1 VIALAAAAA
10 LALVLLDV
18 TALAVLLPT
27 IRLDLGSSSS
37 GAAWVLAAH
46 LLALAA
52 LLPIAARLPRARPL
66 AAAGAALMVVGAVV
80 AATADT
86 TAAVVAGRA
95 LQGAGAAGLIGS
107 LAPGRLRR
115 ASALI
120 LLALPAAAL
129 ALGPL
134 VGGVFAELNWWRVWF
149 WAGVPLA
156 IAAAI
161 PALLAGRTRRGPQPV
176 QRQLALAAGLTAIT
190 IALIQAEDW
199 SWGASAVL
207 LLAGAA
213 LIAVAH
219 LRAPQPLAGA
229 AAFAAGCLVALLFL
243 MPEYFELVRR
253 LSGLRSGVVM
263 LALTVPAAGAWLLA
277 RFLPP
282 RVALPTGALSVAA
295 GLALLITLEPRT
307 SYAVTLGAL
316 LLAGGG
322 LGLATGALRGQGDPA
337 AVAGWAAAGAVLG
350 LAIAAEAFQ
359 FGQADERSG
368 GGSFEESLA
377 AGIGWA
383 AVALLFTL
391 AAAALIS
398 WRLRPASSAAR
409 PAGAS
414 SPPPRRPA

>member
-1 VIALAAAAA
+1 VIAFAAAAV
-10 LALVLLDV
+10 LALVVLDV

-37 GAAWVLAAH
+37 GATWVLAAQ

-52 LLPIAARLPRARPL
+52 LLPIAARLPRGRLP
-66 AAAGAALMVVGAVV
+66 AAAGAGLMVAGAVV

-86 TAAVVAGRA
+86 TAAIVAGRA
-95 LQGAGAAGLIGS
+95 LQGAGAAGLLGS
-107 LAPGRLRR
+107 LVPVRLRR
-115 ASALI
+115 ASALL
-120 LLALPAAAL
+120 LLALPATAL

-134 VGGVFAELNWWRVWF
+134 AGGMFAEFNWWRIWF
-149 WAGVPLA
+149 WGGVPLA
-156 IAAAI
+156 AVAAL
-161 PALLAGRTRRGPQPV
+161 PALLAARADARAQPV
-176 QRQLALAAGLTAIT
+176 HRQLALAAGLTAVT

-199 SWGASAVL
+199 SWVASAAL

-229 AAFAAGCLVALLFL
+229 AAFAAGCMVALLFL

-263 LALTVPAAGAWLLA
+263 LALTVPAVSAWVLA
-277 RFLPP
+277 RFLAP
-282 RVALPTGALSVAA
+282 RLALPAGALSVAA
-295 GLALLITLEPRT
+295 GLALLVTLEPRT

-322 LGLATGALRGQGDPA
+322 LGLATGALRGQGEPA
-337 AVAGWAAAGAVLG
+337 AVAGWAAAGAALG
-350 LAIAAEAFQ
+350 LAIASEAFQ
-359 FGQADERSG
+359 FAQADERAS
-368 GGSFEESLA
+368 GGSFEHALA

-383 AVALLFTL
+383 AAALLFTL
-391 AAAALIS
+391 AAAALIG
-398 WRLRPASSAAR
+398 WRVRPGSSAAR

-414 SPPPRRPA
+414 SQQPRRPA

>member
-10 LALVLLDV
+10 ALALVALDV

-27 IRLDLGSSSS
+27 IRLDLGTSSS

-52 LLPIAARLPRARPL
+52 LLPIAARLPRARLL
-66 AAAGAALMVVGAVV
+66 AAAGAGLMLAGAAV

-86 TAAVVAGRA
+86 TAALVAGRA

-107 LAPGRLRR
+107 LAGTRPR
-115 ASALI
+115 S
-120 LLALPAAAL
+120 LAVLLPAAAL
-129 ALGPL
+129 AVGPFA
-134 VGGVFAELNWWRVWF
+134 GGVFAELNWWRVYF

-156 IAAAI
+156 IAVAL
-161 PALLAGRTRRGPQPV
+161 PALLAGRPQRRAEPV
-176 QRQLALAAGLTAIT
+176 HRQLALAAGLTAIT

-199 SWGASAVL
+199 SWLAWALLIAAGLVLLTFARLHPAPPLASAAAI
-207 LLAGAA
+207 AG
-213 LIAVAH
+213 
-219 LRAPQPLAGA
+219 G
-229 AAFAAGCLVALLFL
+229 GLVALVFL

-263 LALTVPAAGAWLLA
+263 LALTVPAVGAWLLA
-277 RFLPP
+277 RFLSP
-282 RVALPTGALSVAA
+282 RLALPAGALSVVA
-295 GLALLITLEPRT
+295 GLALLTTLDPRT

-337 AVAGWAAAGAVLG
+337 AVTGWAAVGATLG
-350 LAIAAEAFQ
+350 LAAAAEAFQ
-359 FGQADERSG
+359 HVQADERAG
-368 GGSFEESLA
+368 GAGFEQALSAGIAWA
-377 AGIGWA
+377 AGM
-383 AVALLFTL
+383 LLLLL
-391 AAAALIS
+391 AAAAVVA
-398 WRLRPASSAAR
+398 WRVRPSSSAAR

-414 SPPPRRPA
+414 SPRPRRPA